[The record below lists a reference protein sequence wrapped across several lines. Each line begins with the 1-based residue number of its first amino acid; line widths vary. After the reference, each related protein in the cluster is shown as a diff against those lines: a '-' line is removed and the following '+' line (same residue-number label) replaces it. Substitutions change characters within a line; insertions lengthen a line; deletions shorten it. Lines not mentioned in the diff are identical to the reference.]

1 MIYKII
7 YIYRYFKLFL
17 NSVTGFNYRKT
28 TVVASFLP
36 YIRPGY
42 IAQRLLRVFAPCL
55 QRQVCNSF
63 LPIFIPFIPSM
74 RTYLWSKLRY
84 FKRRTYYNGMRALLF
99 FLIVLYY
106 FGDLLV
112 YFDKPFGYIRIPGRK
127 LSVLYS
133 KWLPS
138 RSEFSLNFTLIN
150 CVHFSIE
157 RIRPLFRVKWRLFSQ
172 TTQHV
177 LVVSNSSKAMMILIA
192 RSDSWHR
199 LLHFQCPDWV
209 TQFTKVLLAEFF
221 FTITSSARFH
231 ETKNL
236 FKRLCTTSLLQ
247 LSMS

>member
-1 MIYKII
+1 MKYIS
-7 YIYRYFKLFL
+7 IYRYFKLFL
-17 NSVTGFNYRKT
+17 TSRHRFELSKDDSITVFFAIHSTRIHFTET
-28 TVVASFLP
+28 TPCICALFTTSSLRHVSANLP
-36 YIRPGY
+36 TIYSN
-42 IAQRLLRVFAPCL
+42 L
-55 QRQVCNSF
+55 
-63 LPIFIPFIPSM
+63 M
-74 RTYLWSKLRY
+74 WSKLRD
-84 FKRRTYYNGMRALLF
+84 FKRRTYYNGMHALLF

-112 YFDKPFGYIRIPGRK
+112 YFDKPFGYVRIPGRV

-133 KWLPS
+133 RWLPG
-138 RSEFSLNFTLIN
+138 RLEFSLNFTLIR

-177 LVVSNSSKAMMILIA
+177 LVVSNSFQAMMILIA
-192 RSDSWHR
+192 LSDSWHR
-199 LLHFQCPDWV
+199 LLHFQCSDWV
-209 TQFTKVLLAEFF
+209 TQFTEVLLAEFF

>member
-1 MIYKII
+1 MKYIS
-7 YIYRYFKLFL
+7 IYRYFKLFL
-17 NSVTGFNYRKT
+17 TSRHRFELSKDDSISVFFAET
-28 TVVASFLP
+28 TPCICALFTTSS
-36 YIRPGY
+36 
-42 IAQRLLRVFAPCL
+42 LRHVSANL
-55 QRQVCNSF
+55 HTIYAN
-63 LPIFIPFIPSM
+63 LM
-74 RTYLWSKLRY
+74 WSKLRD

-112 YFDKPFGYIRIPGRK
+112 YFDKPFGYIRIPGRV

-133 KWLPS
+133 EWLPG
-138 RSEFSLNFTLIN
+138 RSEFSLNFTLIR

-177 LVVSNSSKAMMILIA
+177 LVVSISFEAIMILIA
-192 RSDSWHR
+192 LSDSWHR
-199 LLHFQCPDWV
+199 LLHFQCSDWV

-221 FTITSSARFH
+221 FSITSSARFH

>member
-1 MIYKII
+1 M
-7 YIYRYFKLFL
+7 
-17 NSVTGFNYRKT
+17 NYRKT

-55 QRQVCNSF
+55 QRQVSNSF

-74 RTYLWSKLRY
+74 RTYLWSKLRD

-112 YFDKPFGYIRIPGRK
+112 YFDKPFGYIRIPCRV

-133 KWLPS
+133 EWLPD
-138 RSEFSLNFTLIN
+138 RSEFSLNFTLIR

-157 RIRPLFRVKWRLFSQ
+157 RIRHFFELNGGYFAK
-172 TTQHV
+172 QHSMC
-177 LVVSNSSKAMMILIA
+177 LSYVSNSSKA
-192 RSDSWHR
+192 
-199 LLHFQCPDWV
+199 
-209 TQFTKVLLAEFF
+209 
-221 FTITSSARFH
+221 IT
-231 ETKNL
+231 
-236 FKRLCTTSLLQ
+236 TTTTTTTTTTFISTRW
-247 LSMS
+247 